1 MKIDG
6 SGGLMATRLEDVAKK
21 FGMNPSVEPTK
32 FVKMTANDLIQR
44 LIHIP
49 PGKEVGMSDFFGG
62 GCQLITLNDEGM
74 ADGVI
79 WDELEVDKG
88 EQVKDSTKEHIAV
101 VEQANENEKAV
112 LRVAYQFMTTGSQ
125 RKGQALMN
133 ALRLKAPELYD
144 ILTGTDKDPFY
155 NDDKL
160 QVALDELGFK
170 IRRFW

>member
-1 MKIDG
+1 V
-6 SGGLMATRLEDVAKK
+6 TRLEDVAKK
-21 FGMNPSVEPTK
+21 FGMNPNIEPTK
-32 FVKMTANDLIQR
+32 FVRMTANDLIQR

-62 GCQLITLNDEGM
+62 GCQLITLDEDGN

-88 EQVKDSTKEHIAV
+88 ETVKQESKDHIAV
-101 VEQANENEKAV
+101 VNSASLQEKQV
-112 LRVAYQFMTTGSQ
+112 LMLAYQFHKTANQ

-133 ALRLKAPELYD
+133 ALRRAAPELYT
-144 ILTGTDKDPFY
+144 IMSESPNDPFH
-155 NDDKL
+155 DDGKL
-160 QVALDELGFK
+160 QLAFDELGFK

>member
-1 MKIDG
+1 
-6 SGGLMATRLEDVAKK
+6 MATRLEDVAKK
-21 FGMNPSVEPTK
+21 FGMNPNAEPTK
-32 FVKMTANDLIQR
+32 FVRMTANDLIQR

-62 GCQLITLNDEGM
+62 GCQLITLAEDGT

-88 EQVKDSTKEHIAV
+88 DTVKESSKEHIEVLNKAS
-101 VEQANENEKAV
+101 EQEREV
-112 LRVAYQFMTTGSQ
+112 LRVAYQFLQQNQ

-133 ALRLKAPELYD
+133 ALRLRAPELYH
-144 ILTGTDKDPFY
+144 ILTGSPNDPFH
-155 NDDKL
+155 DDSKL

>member
-1 MKIDG
+1 V
-6 SGGLMATRLEDVAKK
+6 TRLEDVAKK
-21 FGMNPSVEPTK
+21 FGMNPNVEPTK
-32 FVKMTANDLIQR
+32 FVRMTANDLIQR

-62 GCQLITLNDEGM
+62 GCQLITLDENGG

-88 EQVKDSTKEHIAV
+88 EIVKQESKDHIAV
-101 VEQANENEKAV
+101 VNSASLQEKQV
-112 LRVAYQFMTTGSQ
+112 LMLAYQFHKTANQ

-133 ALRLKAPELYD
+133 ALRRAAPELYT
-144 ILTGTDKDPFY
+144 IMSESPNDPFH
-155 NDDKL
+155 DDGKL
-160 QVALDELGFK
+160 QLAFDELGFK